1 MEDVMGHQTDGQP
14 HAGTEVSGESPRF
27 AGTAVQNVKAQLR
40 EEIIRGDLRPGDAL
54 TSVQVA
60 ERFGVSRT
68 PAREALRMLQEEGFL
83 TGELNRRLRVVEW
96 SADELEAVFAER
108 IMLTVLCTRLTIP
121 ALTDADVERMQS
133 LMQEMS
139 AARGAEDYEAWRKA
153 DVAFHHMHMK
163 GASETLR
170 SDNARLYERASM
182 FRAIW
187 LRSRDQAFAFNMED
201 HPAILEACRQ
211 RDAEAGGLAA
221 ALHLTRVALTLMT
234 ELAPER
240 EPAAVRLCLRLAG
253 GGAPVTEPIPS
264 GSRVRARN
272 AS

>member
-1 MEDVMGHQTDGQP
+1 MGHQTDHQP
-14 HAGTEVSGESPRF
+14 HAGTEAGGGPPRVS
-27 AGTAVQNVKAQLR
+27 GTAVQNVKAQLR

-83 TGELNRRLRVVEW
+83 AGELNRRLRVVEW
-96 SADELEAVFAER
+96 SAEELEAVFAER
-108 IMLTVLCTRLTIP
+108 IMLTVLCTRLTVP
-121 ALTDADVERMQS
+121 TLTDADVERMRS
-133 LMQEMS
+133 LMDDM
-139 AARGAEDYEAWRKA
+139 ATAREAKDYEAWRTA

-170 SDNARLYERASM
+170 ADTARLYERASM

-187 LRSRDQAFAFNMED
+187 LRSRDQVLAFNMED
-201 HPAILEACRQ
+201 HPAIFEACRQ
-211 RDAEAGGLAA
+211 RDAAAGGLAA

-240 EPAAVRLCLRLAG
+240 DPAAIRQCLRLASG
-253 GGAPVTEPIPS
+253 DAPVTEP
-264 GSRVRARN
+264 GQAGGLRAR
-272 AS
+272 AKTSS